1 MITARVFFKD
11 GTNRD
16 IKETSFIGKVK
27 EHNTTLGWIGQ
38 SLDCLWSEI
47 EEIKLVVNGE
57 VVEETREENLNE
69 NSIVEASA
77 VYNEEMTLSAE
88 EIEGLYGVYYL
99 TILKN
104 GTWESLGYYEESFQ
118 VPINTFCTP
127 ACDLQPTE

>member
-1 MITARVFFKD
+1 MITAKVFFKN

-27 EHNTTLGWIGQ
+27 EHNTILGWIGQ

-47 EEIKLVVNGE
+47 EEIKLVINGE

-88 EIEGLYGVYYL
+88 KIEGIYEVYYL
-99 TILKN
+99 TINKN
-104 GTWESLGYYEESFQ
+104 GTWEALGYYEE
-118 VPINTFCTP
+118 V
-127 ACDLQPTE
+127 